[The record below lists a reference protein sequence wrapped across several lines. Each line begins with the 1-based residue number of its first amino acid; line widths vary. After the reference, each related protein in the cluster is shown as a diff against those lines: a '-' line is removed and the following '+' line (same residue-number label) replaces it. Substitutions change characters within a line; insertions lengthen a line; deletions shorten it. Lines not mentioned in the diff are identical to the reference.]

1 VAEVDEPR
9 SKHRDLGPR
18 SIARQTG
25 SPGKGSPPI
34 LLIRQ
39 GLSCQRRFQEN
50 QLSRDPTS
58 HIIMPSVIQAY
69 EKVHVLRSA
78 QNAIGLAMVI
88 CALAGSAQSDPN
100 GIQRYFTGKEVVL
113 KIDMP
118 GTQQGVDLRFNKD
131 EPMNWKEYS
140 NRLKS
145 NGAAIRKGDTARIT
159 GVVVKNDRIEVQ
171 LDGGGFGTFLDDSST
186 TVNAKN
192 VDKSDYEKRL
202 EKQISNTTDP
212 DQKRALQ
219 RDLDRERAR
228 RRRQE
233 DNNQASAQVASQIK
247 TQQVAENRLRGGSR
261 FNLRWAGPIPADQQ
275 TPAAVMKLLASYV
288 SFDAPQQPGEPAPA
302 AMQNTAADAPATAQ
316 LKRGMKMSEVT
327 ALFGQGRQLSESVSN
342 EGLKTQIFQYLS
354 GDQRVEVIYV
364 EGLVVRYSISSN

>member
-1 VAEVDEPR
+1 
-9 SKHRDLGPR
+9 
-18 SIARQTG
+18 
-25 SPGKGSPPI
+25 
-34 LLIRQ
+34 
-39 GLSCQRRFQEN
+39 
-50 QLSRDPTS
+50 LSRNLTS
-58 HIIMPSVIQAY
+58 HIIMPSLIQAQK
-69 EKVHVLRSA
+69 KVDVLRSA

-88 CALAGSAQSDPN
+88 CTLVGSAQSDPN
-100 GIQRYFTGKEVVL
+100 GIQSYFTGKEVVL

-118 GTQQGVDLRFNKD
+118 GTQQGVDLRVNKD
-131 EPMNWKEYS
+131 QPMNWKEYS

-145 NGAAIRKGDTARIT
+145 NGAAIRKGDTARVT
-159 GVVVKNDRIEVQ
+159 GVVVKNDRIEFQ

-186 TVNAKN
+186 TVNAKD

-233 DNNQASAQVASQIK
+233 DNNQAAAQIASQIK

-275 TPAAVMKLLASYV
+275 TPATVMKLLADYV
-288 SFDAPQQPGEPAPA
+288 SFDTPQQAGAPPPA

-342 EGLKTQIFQYLS
+342 EGLKTQNFQYLS
-354 GDQRVEVIYV
+354 GDQKVEVIYV